1 MHRLQPHHC
10 IVNVINTTFK
20 QKVIIHS
27 LFHPT
32 SYLMK
37 LSEKATDIFI
47 KTLSHVDPSKLMPE
61 AVSWNEEEGELH
73 VQGQVFNVHRDQP
86 VYLIGTGKASVP
98 MALGMESIMGG
109 RIVDGIVISP
119 TPYKEKSSFQ
129 VFVGSHPLPDKE
141 SLSSSYELVSFL
153 KQLPD
158 NAFVINLMSG
168 GTSSLFCL
176 PAGDLEVEEVRDIY
190 SLLLESGADIH
201 QINSVRKVFS
211 SVKGG
216 QLLRHL
222 EGKQVV
228 DLMISDITDNDI
240 RMIGSGPS
248 IAQDISATD
257 AFQILKQYKLYNSIP
272 HAARKF
278 LATEMDREM
287 KSSEQRHTSDID
299 RHASFII
306 ASASGMA
313 QKAADLASDIG
324 FDVTLNE
331 TPATG
336 SVGELEQSF
345 IGQVRGILESGDGPK
360 AIIGYGEPTVEVTGS
375 GLGGRNQELA
385 LRMAIQLQDV
395 ESETSFLSAGSD
407 GIDGPTDAAGAV
419 VTQKTIE
426 QAIESDINPRQ
437 YLDNNDSYRFFE
449 KAGGHIKPGPTGN
462 NLMDLHILLIE

>member
-1 MHRLQPHHC
+1 
-10 IVNVINTTFK
+10 
-20 QKVIIHS
+20 
-27 LFHPT
+27 
-32 SYLMK
+32 
-37 LSEKATDIFI
+37 
-47 KTLSHVDPSKLMPE
+47 
-61 AVSWNEEEGELH
+61 
-73 VQGQVFNVHRDQP
+73 
-86 VYLIGTGKASVP
+86 
-98 MALGMESIMGG
+98 MALGIESIMGG

-153 KQLPD
+153 KKLPD
-158 NAFVINLMSG
+158 NAFVINLISG

-176 PAGDLEVEEVRDIY
+176 PADDLEVEELREIY
-190 SLLLESGADIH
+190 SQLLESGAEIH

-216 QLLRHL
+216 QLLQYL

-240 RMIGSGPS
+240 RMIGSGPT
-248 IAQDISATD
+248 IAQSISATE
-257 AFQILKQYKLYNSIP
+257 AFQILKQFKLYNSIP

-278 LATEMDREM
+278 LAIEMDNEM
-287 KSSEQRHTSDID
+287 KSNKSRSTSDID

-306 ASASGMA
+306 ASAAGMA
-313 QKAADLASDIG
+313 KKAADIATQMG

-331 TPATG
+331 SPATG
-336 SVGELEQSF
+336 PVSELEQTL
-345 IGQVRGILESGDGPK
+345 IGQARGLIESQDSAK
-360 AIIGYGEPTVEVTGS
+360 AIIGFGEPTVEVTGS

-385 LRMAIQLQDV
+385 LRMALQLQDM
-395 ESETSFLSAGSD
+395 ERSIAFLSAGSD

-419 VTQKTIE
+419 VTQQTIG
-426 QAIESDINPRQ
+426 QAIKASINPRQ
-437 YLDNNDSYRFFE
+437 YLDNNDSYHFFE

-462 NLMDLHILLIE
+462 NLMDLHILLVE